1 MDILS
6 KEFNISSSWLNSL
19 KPFHFLIDSNLN
31 INIAGDAL
39 SKVIPKEL
47 LGAKVHEIFSSNFE
61 LKDFELIKT
70 YKDKLIILKSLS
82 SDFNIY
88 GSILISENNQYA
100 LFLTSLQLIDLDTL
114 DNFNLSI
121 NDFPLS
127 DTTVDHMIS
136 LQTAKSAAAE
146 NKALVKSL
154 QKEKKRISAAR
165 NKLEHIFNSANVA
178 ILEVSFEEVGSD
190 PWFTFMNGKVL
201 GSNSQASELFELA
214 SIQDKELTLKDVFGS
229 CDKKDFEDYED
240 ILKTSKNTQKI
251 PRATGHTSQSKEL
264 LYYGDYKHEVLP

>member
-88 GSILISENNQYA
+88 GSI
-100 LFLTSLQLIDLDTL
+100 
-114 DNFNLSI
+114 
-121 NDFPLS
+121 
-127 DTTVDHMIS
+127 
-136 LQTAKSAAAE
+136 
-146 NKALVKSL
+146 
-154 QKEKKRISAAR
+154 
-165 NKLEHIFNSANVA
+165 
-178 ILEVSFEEVGSD
+178 
-190 PWFTFMNGKVL
+190 
-201 GSNSQASELFELA
+201 
-214 SIQDKELTLKDVFGS
+214 
-229 CDKKDFEDYED
+229 
-240 ILKTSKNTQKI
+240 
-251 PRATGHTSQSKEL
+251 
-264 LYYGDYKHEVLP
+264 

>member
-1 MDILS
+1 MTHFQKLYR
-6 KEFNISSSWLNSL
+6 KSS
-19 KPFHFLIDSNLN
+19 
-31 INIAGDAL
+31 
-39 SKVIPKEL
+39 

-154 QKEKKRISAAR
+154 QKERKGFLPLETNSSIFSTRLTWRFWKSALK
-165 NKLEHIFNSANVA
+165 KLEVTH
-178 ILEVSFEEVGSD
+178 GS
-190 PWFTFMNGKVL
+190 
-201 GSNSQASELFELA
+201 
-214 SIQDKELTLKDVFGS
+214 
-229 CDKKDFEDYED
+229 
-240 ILKTSKNTQKI
+240 
-251 PRATGHTSQSKEL
+251 L
-264 LYYGDYKHEVLP
+264 L